1 MSLNASIDLVVRAR
15 HTSPLDL
22 SSPVDDLFKK
32 FAQEF
37 ADGGGVDQA
46 SKLFHDER
54 TLAASATES
63 LDLAGGLTDAFG
75 TALTFAGIKGLIIR
89 AAAGN
94 TNDVLVGGAAS
105 NAFINWV
112 GDATDVIAIKPGGL
126 LVLLAPTAAGYAV
139 TTSTGDLLK
148 VANSG
153 GTTGVTYEIIIL
165 GD

>member
-1 MSLNASIDLVVRAR
+1 MTLNASIDLVVRAR

-22 SSPVDDLFKK
+22 SSPVDELLKK
-32 FAQEF
+32 FAQEY

-46 SKLFHDER
+46 SKIFHDER
-54 TLAASATES
+54 TLAASANES

-75 TALTFAGIKGLIIR
+75 ALLTFAGIKGLIIK

-105 NAFINWV
+105 NGWATWAA
-112 GDATDVIAIKPGGL
+112 DPTDVVAVKPGGL

-139 TTSTGDLLK
+139 TPSTGDLLK
-148 VANSG
+148 IANSSS
-153 GTTGVTYEIIIL
+153 GTSVTYDIIII